1 MPATIVGFICMN
13 CLLTNAGSHW
23 LGGGSCCDD
32 PNVLPL
38 RPRLPFP
45 RVMIVQLP
53 NGFKDH
59 PGYPW
64 NDGDTVLVLNEI
76 QNMPGHCVV
85 VDKENKISWG
95 FHTDN
100 FREPTEDEL

>member
-1 MPATIVGFICMN
+1 MPEIVGYICTN
-13 CLLTNAGSHW
+13 CSHTI
-23 LGGGSCCDD
+23 LPHERPGMDPCCDA

-38 RPRLPFP
+38 FARMPYP
-45 RVMIVQLP
+45 RVMIVNLP
-53 NGFKDH
+53 EGFKNH
-59 PGYPW
+59 EGYPW

-85 VDKENKISWG
+85 VDKKNQLSWG